1 MSSELISPRK
11 RLIVPVTWAS
21 VNCHLTFPVFADF
34 CWLSGFRIPKTPKP
48 VDDHT
53 TNSNEGYIW
62 KVRFLGKHTWLLSC
76 WSFCVLWWSLWVFWV
91 ARPQTLNFSVN
102 LSVNL
107 LMKLARRH
115 GKVAE
120 QPSTTV
126 IDNLTSID
134 NILIILRH
142 HHLLTTNQ
150 KPSLSERLLKF
161 ISDKRFLEMLVS
173 NLK

>member
-107 LMKLARRH
+107 LMKLARH

-161 ISDKRFLEMLVS
+161 ISD
-173 NLK
+173 